1 MTIVDQMNLKVFLP
15 DICKVSTGFTSSNFG
30 TMPRYLNRTDFGVK
44 TGAMLRFSQ
53 LTNSQLFW

>member
-15 DICKVSTGFTSSNFG
+15 DICKVSAGFTSSNFG
-30 TMPRYLNRTDFGVK
+30 TMPRYLNRTDFGINTK
-44 TGAMLRFSQ
+44 AMLRFSQ